1 MDKAY
6 EFLLKEVGI
15 KYGDTLVAAISGG
28 PDSMALIHM
37 LASIKK
43 TSDIEVVCAHVN
55 HNTGRVGQDEEQDY
69 VEEFCKKNNII
80 FEGMIIEEYGDDN
93 FENEA
98 RTKRYNYFEQ
108 IVKKYN
114 AKYLLTA
121 HHADDLIETVLMR
134 IVRGSTLRGY
144 SGFSKIVNRG
154 TYKIIRPFIELTK
167 NELIEYNEN
176 NKIHY
181 FIDSTNLEDIHTRNR
196 FRKYI
201 VPEFKKED
209 PNVHKKFYKFSKTLL
224 EYNDYI
230 DKQVKKVIDR
240 VYVQNALKIEEYLK
254 EEKVIQM
261 KIIYYILEHIYQDD
275 LMLIT
280 DHHAEL
286 VHQLILSKKANTYI
300 YLPNNLKAIKSYDT
314 VSFVME
320 EPKDQAYEIEII
332 NYLNLPNGRIIEV
345 VESSSGTSNNVCRLN
360 SEELKFPLRV
370 RTRMDGDKM
379 HVKNMLGT
387 KKINDIFADCKLS
400 TQDRNIWPVV
410 VDSNNTIVWI
420 PGLKKSKFD
429 KSKEEKYDIILKY
442 Y

>member
-6 EFLLKEVGI
+6 EFLLNEI

-55 HNTGRVGQDEEQDY
+55 HNTGRAGQDEEQDY

-121 HHADDLIETVLMR
+121 HHADDLIETILMR

-144 SGFSKIVNRG
+144 SGFSKIVDRG
-154 TYKIIRPFIELTK
+154 FYKIIRPFIELTK

-240 VYVQNALKIEEYLK
+240 VYVQNTLKIEEYLK

-314 VSFVME
+314 INFLME
-320 EPKDQAYEIEII
+320 EPQDQAYEIEII

-379 HVKNMLGT
+379 HVKNMLGS
-387 KKINDIFADCKLS
+387 KKINDIFTDCKLS
-400 TQDRNIWPVV
+400 THDRNIWPVV
-410 VDSNNTIVWI
+410 VDSDNTIVWV